1 MKLSQT
7 FSILTLLVVSTIA
20 VAVPQDKACTVYPP
34 IPPLPPDI
42 ESSNLIFE
50 PQQCLTEGTF
60 CSGFAGPVGTCCDGL
75 LCENA
80 PGVADDAH
88 CIRKK
93 KCLAKGATC
102 VSIAGPQGTC
112 CSGNCTF
119 VAADYSICK

>member
-1 MKLSQT
+1 MKLSQSL
-7 FSILTLLVVSTIA
+7 SIFALLVVSTVA
-20 VAVPQDKACTVYPP
+20 VAVPQDKACT
-34 IPPLPPDI
+34 
-42 ESSNLIFE
+42 
-50 PQQCLTEGTF
+50 QCLTEGTF

-75 LCENA
+75 SCENE

-112 CSGNCTF
+112 CSGKCTF
-119 VAADYSICK
+119 VAADYSVCK